1 MATTVNNTT
10 ANQRITIIFDSGL
23 NPVNEN
29 DGPRL
34 GTGNTESDV
43 MIDNKS
49 YLNIRSHTE
58 IDANVHA
65 LQWNA
70 TTNTGE
76 LEYIDNRENESLS
89 SFPQWATNVVIRC
102 EAQNVWGAAYDS
114 NYEQQFTTWQNA
126 NPEANVDTFSANT
139 SQATTVADTERNN
152 YLSAHGIT
160 Y

>member
-10 ANQRITIIFDSGL
+10 INTKITIIFDSSP
-23 NPVNEN
+23 NEINEN

-43 MIDNKS
+43 IIDNKS

-76 LEYIDNRENESLS
+76 LEYIDNRQNESLS

-102 EAQNVWGAAYDS
+102 EAQDV
-114 NYEQQFTTWQNA
+114 WQNEFMS
-126 NPEANVDTFSANT
+126 NISAQRMSWTNAGNAEEDFRWDEP
-139 SQATTVADTERNN
+139 QAKTHADAQRIT
-152 YLSAHGIT
+152 YLSANNIT